1 MLTKVSNPTKVL
13 VIDDDPITRTTLVK
27 ILENNDLKTAI
38 AADGKAGLS
47 AYFEHQPDLIL
58 VDAMMPVMDGFDF
71 IARIRDVEQ
80 DQPIPIIM
88 LTALDDMESISRA
101 FHVGATDFI
110 TKPINWNILAQRLKY
125 ILQTRKTERALWS
138 SQQKLKF
145 AQKLARLGYWEWQLS
160 NQVIEACNT
169 AFDLFLHPGENLM
182 NADDFFNHVIPTDR
196 GIVHQAL
203 QRAIKNKTELEMTLR
218 VLDSNQ
224 KIHYLHCLGEVE
236 FDKNGQAK
244 KVNGSVQDVTRLHRA
259 ERLLHFQAE
268 HDSLTKLLNRTSFL
282 KELEKLTQQANHH
295 PFLVISLDIDRFK
308 LINASMGTQI
318 ADKLLVLLAQR
329 LMQLHR
335 SEDCIA
341 RLNGDEFA
349 IMISKVDKDN
359 LHTVLKR
366 IMQSL
371 NQPFMIDNQERFLS
385 FSMGASVYGWHS
397 HNAEGLLRQA
407 NIARMNAK
415 HLGGHGFKV
424 FESHMDNLSS
434 KGFELEND
442 LRKSLA
448 NNQIEVYYQPVVD
461 ARTYDIIGVEALLR
475 WHHPTEGFI
484 SPAIFITLAE
494 TIGYIHELSQ
504 FVMSEAI
511 KDCASWHAMGYPI
524 SVAINLSTR
533 QFNESLLIAETHRL
547 IEQYQLAP
555 EFINLEITENLAMSN
570 GEQTVSILK
579 GLKALGV
586 KIAIDDFGT
595 GYSSLAYLHRFPID
609 TLKVDRSFVRVIDQK
624 EGQAVAKT
632 IVALAKS
639 LGLKTVAEGIETK
652 EQIEFMQSLDC
663 DYFQGFIFAK
673 PMPQTDLIDFLKNDE
688 KRVKSF

>member
-1 MLTKVSNPTKVL
+1 MLGKNSAATKVL
-13 VIDDDPITRTTLVK
+13 VVDDDAITRTTLIK
-27 ILENNDLKTAI
+27 ILEKNHLLTAA
-38 AADGKAGLS
+38 AADGKAGLT

-58 VDAMMPVMDGFDF
+58 VDAMMPIMDGFDF

-80 DQPIPIIM
+80 HQPIPIIM

-101 FHVGATDFI
+101 FQVGATDFI

-125 ILQTRKTERALWS
+125 ILQARYTERALWA

-145 AQKLARLGYWEWQLS
+145 AQKLARLGYWEWNLITQK
-160 NQVIEACNT
+160 IDACST
-169 AFDLFLHPGENLM
+169 TFDLFLQPGETIM
-182 NADDFFNHVIPTDR
+182 DADDFFNHVIPADR

-218 VLDSNQ
+218 VLDSSQ
-224 KIHYLHCLGEVE
+224 KVHYLHCLGEIQ
-236 FDKNGQAK
+236 FDQQEQAQSI
-244 KVNGSVQDVTRLHRA
+244 NGSVQDVTRLHRA
-259 ERLLHFQAE
+259 ETLLHFQAE
-268 HDSLTKLLNRTSFL
+268 HDSLTKLLNRNSFL
-282 KELEKLTQQANHH
+282 KELEKLAQQANHH

-308 LINASMGTQI
+308 LINASMGTQT
-318 ADKLLVLLAQR
+318 ADKLLVHVAKR
-329 LMQLHR
+329 LIQLHR
-335 SEDCIA
+335 NEDCIA

-349 IMISKVDKDN
+349 IMVSRVDKEN
-359 LHTVLKR
+359 LHHVLKR
-366 IMQSL
+366 VMQNL

-385 FSMGASVYGWHS
+385 FSMGASVFGLHS
-397 HNAEGLLRQA
+397 HNAETLVRQA

-442 LRKSLA
+442 LRKSLT
-448 NNQIEVYYQPVVD
+448 NNEIQVYYQPVVD
-461 ARTYDIIGVEALLR
+461 AKSHDIKGVEALLR
-475 WHHPTEGFI
+475 WQHPTEGFI

-494 TIGYIHELSQ
+494 TIGYIHELSH
-504 FVMSEAI
+504 FVMSQAI
-511 KDCASWHAMGYPI
+511 KDCASWHSMGYPI
-524 SVAINLSTR
+524 TIAINLSTR
-533 QFNESLLIAETHRL
+533 QFNESTLIAETHRL
-547 IEQYQLAP
+547 IHEHKLPADY
-555 EFINLEITENLAMSN
+555 INLEITENLAMNN
-570 GEQTVSILK
+570 GEQTISTLK

-609 TLKVDRSFVRVIDQK
+609 TLKVDRSFVRALDQK

-639 LGLKTVAEGIETK
+639 LNLQTVAEGIETQ
-652 EQIEFMQSLDC
+652 EQIDFMQSLDC

-673 PMPQTDLIDFLKNDE
+673 PMPYPDLIEFLKNDN